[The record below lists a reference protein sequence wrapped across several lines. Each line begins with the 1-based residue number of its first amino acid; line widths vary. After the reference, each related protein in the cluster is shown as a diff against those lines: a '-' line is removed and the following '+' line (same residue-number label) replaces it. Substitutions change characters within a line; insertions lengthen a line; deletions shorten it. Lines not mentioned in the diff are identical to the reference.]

1 MQIEYLIKG
10 APLHLKELI
19 YLNVIWYVILN
30 LACLD
35 NQINNVTKQNSE
47 NMYV

>member
-19 YLNVIWYVILN
+19 YLNVICYYFFK
-30 LACLD
+30 
-35 NQINNVTKQNSE
+35 VTLT
-47 NMYV
+47 